1 MSTTADTSL
10 ANSLSIRRVTSG
22 DVEAVF
28 ELLQQLALG
37 YASDR
42 VAFDTTFDELVDSNS
57 AGDDKFASFIVAED
71 AAGRV
76 LGYALTTV
84 SPLLHTAGSSA
95 QLEEL
100 VVDVGSR
107 GQGIGTRLVESV
119 EQTCRERNV
128 KQLTVATRRDADF
141 YARLGYRST
150 ADLLKRTFD

>member
-22 DVEAVF
+22 DANAVF
-28 ELLQQLALG
+28 ELLQQLELG

-42 VAFDTTFDELVDSNS
+42 AAFDTTFAELVATNIP
-57 AGDDKFASFIVAED
+57 GDDRFASLIVAED

-76 LGYALTTV
+76 RGYALTTV
-84 SPLLHTAGSSA
+84 NPLLHTAGSSA

-100 VVDVGSR
+100 VVDAGSR

-128 KQLTVATRRDADF
+128 KQLIVATRRDADF